1 MDTSDYFTQLRSQ
14 LTSFLFLNADGL
26 TVSRLGLSITLFFKQ
41 GYTQEKKQRILA
53 CYRRFREE
61 FGTHLRFHTHELKG
75 LKKYSPENIVKVE
88 EGILNQKKNQPSSW
102 DVSDAR
108 NLYEAPRYLMHY
120 LDSDEDDGDDSSS
133 YLSLVLPWDYLK
145 KQEGMTHF
153 MAWLNFLCEQLEPDW
168 GDCGYCLVLPRDYH
182 DYFPL
187 EYQLALRYPSLQ
199 VNSTVHTTLDD
210 YAHSIRS
217 INWITLLSKRF
228 VERLGG
234 ESWIRHTL
242 ARHLY
247 PDVVI
252 TPYSNGLMIRAG
264 QYPDLT
270 PLPGSVPESYFAIN
284 QLIRPIRFVPG
295 EGDSLHFYGE
305 GHFNSTSTQAWYARY
320 DRGPL
325 QVTPL
330 RSNHPAL
337 VSGIWQTDS
346 LPGRQY
352 FFAQGAM
359 AFDAPDSEPGTTVWH
374 LIREAANMWE

>member
-1 MDTSDYFTQLRSQ
+1 METLDNFAQLKSQ
-14 LTSFLFLNADGL
+14 LTAFTFLNGDGL

-41 GYTQEKKQRILA
+41 GYTLEKKQRILA

-61 FGTHLRFHTHELKG
+61 FGTQLRFHTHELKG
-75 LKKYSPENIVKVE
+75 LKKYSPENIAKVE

-120 LDSDEDDGDDSSS
+120 LDSDEADGDDSSS

-145 KQEGMTHF
+145 EQEGMSRF
-153 MAWLNFLCEQLEPDW
+153 MAWLDFLCEQLEPDS

-187 EYQLALRYPSLQ
+187 EYQLAQRYPSLQ
-199 VNSTVHTTLDD
+199 VNSAVHTAKLQ
-210 YAHSIRS
+210 YGHSIRG

-228 VERLGG
+228 VNRLGG
-234 ESWIRHTL
+234 EYWIRHVL
-242 ARHLY
+242 RPY
-247 PDVVI
+247 RDVVI
-252 TPYSNGLMIRAG
+252 SSYSDGLIIRAG

-284 QLIRPIRFVPG
+284 QLIRPIRVTPR
-295 EGDSLHFYGE
+295 EGHSLHFYGE
-305 GHFNSTSTQAWYARY
+305 GHFNSTSTLAWYARY

-330 RSNHPAL
+330 RGDHPAL

-346 LPGRQY
+346 LPDKQY

-359 AFDAPDSEPGTTVWH
+359 AFDVEGAEKGTTLWH
-374 LIREAANMWE
+374 LIRETENTTE

>member
-1 MDTSDYFTQLRSQ
+1 METSNYFAQLRSQ
-14 LTSFLFLNADGL
+14 LTSFLFSNADGL

-41 GYTQEKKQRILA
+41 GYTPEKKQRILA

-61 FGTHLRFHTHELKG
+61 FGTHLRFHRHALKG
-75 LKKYSPENIVKVE
+75 LKKYSPEHIAKVE
-88 EGILNQKKNQPSSW
+88 EGILNQKKNQLSTW
-102 DVSDAR
+102 DISDAK
-108 NLYEAPRYLMHY
+108 NIYEAPHYLMHY
-120 LDSDEDDGDDSSS
+120 LDSREIDGDDSSS

-145 KQEGMTHF
+145 EQEGITRF
-153 MAWLNFLCEQLEPDW
+153 MAWLDFLCEQLEPDW

-187 EYQLALRYPSLQ
+187 EYQLALRYPALQ

-228 VERLGG
+228 VNRLGG
-234 ESWIRHTL
+234 EFWIRQVL
-242 ARHLY
+242 RPY
-247 PDVVI
+247 RDVVI
-252 TPYSNGLMIRAG
+252 SSYRDGLIIRAG
-264 QYPDLT
+264 EYPDLT

-305 GHFNSTSTQAWYARY
+305 GHFDDISTQAWYARY

-330 RSNHPAL
+330 RSDHPAL
-337 VSGIWQTDS
+337 VSGIWRTDS

-359 AFDAPDSEPGTTVWH
+359 AFDVEGAEKGTTLWH

>member
-1 MDTSDYFTQLRSQ
+1 METLDYFAQLKSQ
-14 LTSFLFLNADGL
+14 LTSFLFINGDGL

-61 FGTHLRFHTHELKG
+61 FGTHLRFHRHSLKG
-75 LKKYSPENIVKVE
+75 LKKYSPENIAKVE
-88 EGILNQKKNQPSSW
+88 EGILNQKKNQLSTW
-102 DVSDAR
+102 DISDAK
-108 NLYEAPRYLMHY
+108 NIYEAPRYLMHY
-120 LDSDEDDGDDSSS
+120 LDSREIDGDDSSS

-145 KQEGMTHF
+145 EQEGMTKF
-153 MAWLNFLCEQLEPDW
+153 MAWLDFLCEQLEPDW

-187 EYQLALRYPSLQ
+187 EYQLALRYPTLQ

-228 VERLGG
+228 VGQLGG
-234 ESWIRHTL
+234 EFWIRTML
-242 ARHLY
+242 ARY
-247 PDVVI
+247 TDVVMS
-252 TPYSNGLMIRAG
+252 PYHDGLMIRAG
-264 QYPDLT
+264 KYPDLT

-295 EGDSLHFYGE
+295 EGDSLHFYGA
-305 GHFNSTSTQAWYARY
+305 GHFDDISTQAWYARY

-325 QVTPL
+325 HVTPL
-330 RSNHPAL
+330 RGGNPAL
-337 VSGIWQTDS
+337 VSGFWRTDS
-346 LPGRQY
+346 IPDKQY

-359 AFDAPDSEPGTTVWH
+359 AFDIQGVESGTTIWH
-374 LIREAANMWE
+374 LIREGKNMWE

>member
-1 MDTSDYFTQLRSQ
+1 MDTLDYFAQLKSQ
-14 LTSFLFLNADGL
+14 LTAFTFLNGDGL
-26 TVSRLGLSITLFFKQ
+26 TVSRLGISITLFFKQ

-61 FGTHLRFHTHELKG
+61 FGTHLRFHRHSLEG
-75 LKKYSPENIVKVE
+75 LKKYSPENIAKVE
-88 EGILNQKKNQPSSW
+88 EGILNQKKNQPSTW
-102 DVSDAR
+102 DISDAK

-120 LDSDEDDGDDSSS
+120 LDSREISGDNGSS

-145 KQEGMTHF
+145 EQEGMARF
-153 MAWLNFLCEQLEPDW
+153 MAWLDFLCEQLEPDS

-187 EYQLALRYPSLQ
+187 EYQLAQRYPSLQ
-199 VNSTVHTTLDD
+199 VNSTVHTAVLQ
-210 YAHSIRS
+210 YGHSIRS

-228 VERLGG
+228 VNRLGG
-234 ESWIRHTL
+234 EYWIRQVL
-242 ARHLY
+242 RPY
-247 PDVVI
+247 RDVVI
-252 TPYSNGLMIRAG
+252 SSYRDGLIIRAG

-284 QLIRPIRFVPG
+284 QLIRPIRVIPR
-295 EGDSLHFYGE
+295 EGHSLHFYGE
-305 GHFNSTSTQAWYARY
+305 GHFDDISTLAWYARY

-330 RSNHPAL
+330 RGDHPAL

-346 LPGRQY
+346 LPGQQY

-359 AFDAPDSEPGTTVWH
+359 AFDVEGAETGTTLWH
-374 LIREAANMWE
+374 LVREAANMWE